1 MKNMRKLLAVALLIF
16 MLGLPSYGDG
26 QMETTKPAAGSPA
39 TSSQTPQPTPTP
51 EVGGDGEKSGNGQME
66 TTLTV
71 TLGLI
76 ESILALI

>member
-16 MLGLPSYGDG
+16 TMGLPSYADG
-26 QMETTKPAAGSPA
+26 QMETPKPSAGGSVI
-39 TSSQTPQPTPTP
+39 TTPQPATTQAVEGDP
-51 EVGGDGEKSGNGQME
+51 EQSENGQVE